1 MSMWARARAGPAPEM
16 YTHALMS
23 RDVPIAHVE
32 GSWVSGH
39 ASTHTGTQAD
49 CHEAQRTLCHV
60 YQGQHLQHLRH
71 RCEGSSLRGLVG
83 PGIPCSMGGVSQGK
97 QELLRENLN
106 INLAVVP
113 WAGRPVLQ
121 RLCTWGDQP
130 PLLIWTPSVCCD
142 HFSFSSDLRAS
153 SGSEPSRK
161 TETEN
166 LAVLCTPQ
174 HARGATWKVVCV

>member
-1 MSMWARARAGPAPEM
+1 MCTFRCFFHPFTDPSSVCYLVGP
-16 YTHALMS
+16 
-23 RDVPIAHVE
+23 V
-32 GSWVSGH
+32 
-39 ASTHTGTQAD
+39 
-49 CHEAQRTLCHV
+49 CCHV

-121 RLCTWGDQP
+121 RLCICGDQP
-130 PLLIWTPSVCCD
+130 PLLSWTPSVCYD
-142 HFSFSSDLRAS
+142 RFSLSSDLRAS